1 VQASPGAIPEH
12 AGVPPASR
20 VELERS
26 CYPKLVT
33 ADIDGLTGDA
43 RAAADTFEQYL
54 GKVLEPRFLLDAS
67 VAAVNL
73 FVPGT
78 QLARIVVQH
87 GVKQVIE
94 HRKHEA

>member
-1 VQASPGAIPEH
+1 M
-12 AGVPPASR
+12 
-20 VELERS
+20 
-26 CYPKLVT
+26 
-33 ADIDGLTGDA
+33 
-43 RAAADTFEQYL
+43 
-54 GKVLEPRFLLDAS
+54 EPRFLLDAS

-87 GVKQVIE
+87 SVKQVIE